1 MAEWIKV
8 GTDLVVGGV
17 AGGVDQWVQNYD
29 EKRGLDA
36 RALPS
41 TDPGYLAS
49 DKKLPVMKQFG
60 TYYNYGIPILGVIAV
75 GMNWLKGDW
84 ATRALTIGGQLAGRK
99 LTHQFTTGAGSNV
112 PSAAYTAWQRQ
123 RAMGNE
129 ALRHQQAAMA
139 AAEARN
145 AAANKAAYEVVNP
158 QEIMV

>member
-1 MAEWIKV
+1 MAEWMKV
-8 GTDLVVGGV
+8 GTNLVVGGV
-17 AGGVDQWVQNYD
+17 AGGMDQWIQNAD

-36 RALPS
+36 RALSP
-41 TDPGYLAS
+41 TDPNYLEP

-60 TYYNYGIPILGVIAV
+60 TYFDYGIPLLGVIAV

-84 ATRALTIGGQLAGRK
+84 ATRALTIGGQLTGRK

-123 RAMGNE
+123 RAMGSE
-129 ALRHQQAAMA
+129 AQYRQQAAA
-139 AAEARN
+139 IHTRAEYA
-145 AAANKAAYEVVNP
+145 VVNP